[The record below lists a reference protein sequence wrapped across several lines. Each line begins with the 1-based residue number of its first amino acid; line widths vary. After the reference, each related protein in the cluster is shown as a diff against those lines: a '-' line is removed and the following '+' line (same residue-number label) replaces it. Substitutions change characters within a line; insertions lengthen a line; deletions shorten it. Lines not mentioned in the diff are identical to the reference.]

1 MAARMDRERPMKK
14 LVITLVALAVP
25 ATLAW
30 QNRIELLVWGA
41 PKLRALLNPVPEN
54 VPTRWAVGPAEAE
67 EPPAERAPNIILIL
81 TDDMGFND
89 ISLYNG
95 GAGDG
100 SVMTPNIDAIAE
112 QGVRF
117 TNGYAANAVCAPS
130 RAGIMTGRYS
140 TRFGFEFTPFPRL
153 GATIFNWMQELEP
166 EPLPTYIDM
175 DAVKSL
181 PGDDL
186 GDLGMP
192 PGEVTIAEALKSAG
206 YYTAH
211 IGKWHLGSSKGMRPE
226 QQGFDD
232 SLNMAGMLY
241 LPEDHPDVVN
251 ARREKDRI
259 ERMVWTTAD
268 YAAEFNGGGRFQ
280 PDGYLTDYYTREA
293 LKVIENN
300 RNRPFFLY
308 LAHWGI
314 HNPLQALRSDY
325 DALSHIEDHHLR
337 VYSAMIRAVDRSVGA
352 VTAKLEELGLAENTL
367 ILFTSDNGGAGY
379 IQLPH
384 INHPYRGWKLD
395 HFEGGIHVPFMARWP
410 ARIRPG
416 SVMNAPVH
424 HVDLFHTIAAAAG
437 AQVPTDRKLDGV
449 DLMPFV
455 TGEAQGEPHDTLFWR
470 EGHHQ
475 SVQHKG
481 WKLIRAARPDKR
493 WLFNLAI
500 DPTEQVNLA
509 ASRPDKVAELEA
521 LLDAHNA
528 EQAEPLWPSVLD
540 GPQLIDKHGGQP
552 YEEGDEYI
560 YWPN

>member
-1 MAARMDRERPMKK
+1 RK
-14 LVITLVALAVP
+14 LLVALVVLVIAGAV
-25 ATLAW
+25 AW

-41 PKLRALLNPVPEN
+41 PKLRAALNPVPEN

-67 EPPAERAPNIILIL
+67 APPAERPPNIIVIL

-100 SVMTPNIDAIAE
+100 SVMTPSIDAIAQ

-117 TNGYAANAVCAPS
+117 MNGYSANAVCAPS
-130 RAGIMTGRYS
+130 RASIMTGRYS
-140 TRFGFEFTPFPRL
+140 TRFGFEFTPFPRI
-153 GATIFNWMQELEP
+153 GATIFSWMQELDP
-166 EPLPTYIDM
+166 KPLPSFIDM
-175 DAVKSL
+175 EALDRL
-181 PGDDL
+181 PGEDL

-192 PGEVTIAEALKSAG
+192 AEEVTIAEVLKAAG

-211 IGKWHLGSSKGMRPE
+211 IGKWHLGSSNGMRPE
-226 QQGFDD
+226 EQGFDD
-232 SLNMAGMLY
+232 SLYMAGMLY

-251 ARREKDRI
+251 AKREEDSI
-259 ERMVWTTAD
+259 ERMVWTTAE
-268 YAAEFNGGGRFQ
+268 YAAQFNGGERFQ

-325 DALSHIEDHHLR
+325 EALAHIEDHHLR
-337 VYSAMIRAVDRSVGA
+337 VYSAMIRSVDRSVGA
-352 VTAKLEELGLAENTL
+352 VQAKLEELGLAENTL

-379 IQLPH
+379 IQLPDV
-384 INHPYRGWKLD
+384 NRPYRGWKLT
-395 HFEGGIHVPFMARWP
+395 HFEGGTHVPFMASWP
-410 ARIRPG
+410 SRIRAG
-416 SVMNAPVH
+416 SLMNAPVH
-424 HVDLFHTIAAAAG
+424 HIDLFHTIAAAAG
-437 AQVPTDRKLDGV
+437 ADVPTDRKLDGV
-449 DLMPFV
+449 DLLPFV
-455 TGEAQGEPHDTLFWR
+455 TGEATGSPHETLFWR

-475 SVQHKG
+475 SVQHQG

-493 WLFNLAI
+493 WLFNLI
-500 DPTEQVNLA
+500 VDPTEQVNLA
-509 ASRPDKVAELEA
+509 ARRPEKVAELEA

-528 EQAEPLWPSVLD
+528 EQAQPLWPSITES
-540 GPQLIDKHGGQP
+540 PQLIDKHGGQP